1 MGFFVSNSGTKCK
14 ECGIEF
20 SNSQRLDRHQ
30 ERAHKKKETCRT
42 CGAQF
47 NYQEELRKHKKKCK

>member
-1 MGFFVSNSGTKCK
+1 MGFFGSQNTTKCK
-14 ECGIEF
+14 ECGREF
-20 SNSQRLDRHQ
+20 SDSERLGRHQ
-30 ERAHKKKETCRT
+30 ERAHKKKETCRS